1 MKTRFA
7 SSIRLPLIAGA
18 LALVVAGCG
27 STDRYADR
35 SSDRYSDRYTDRG
48 SDRYAVRGSSQSIPP
63 TIDPFS
69 RSYIPFP
76 GSANESAGI
85 VGHST
90 FCVQHY
96 NQPGCQTSDNA
107 RDGYARFEGG
117 SSNTGAVGS
126 YYEPVAPSRY

>member
-18 LALVVAGCG
+18 LALAIAGCS

-35 SSDRYSDRYTDRG
+35 SAG
-48 SDRYAVRGSSQSIPP
+48 SDRYAGAGSSQSIPP

-96 NQPGCQTSDNA
+96 NQPGCQSSDNA

>member
-7 SSIRLPLIAGA
+7 SSLRLPLVAA
-18 LALVVAGCG
+18 TLALVVAGCG

-35 SSDRYSDRYTDRG
+35 AAG
-48 SDRYAVRGSSQSIPP
+48 SDRYAGPGSAQSIPP

-69 RSYIPFP
+69 RSYVPFP

-90 FCVQHY
+90 FCVQHA
-96 NQPGCQTSDNA
+96 NQPGCQSSDTA
-107 RDGYARFEGG
+107 RDGYARYDGG
-117 SSNTGAVGS
+117 SSNTGAIGS
-126 YYEPVAPSRY
+126 TYEPGSPRRY